1 MQRRSLR
8 TQFLVFTLFGE
19 YINPHPGR
27 IWTSNLIA
35 LLDVLGVS
43 ERAVR
48 STFSRMTKKEW
59 LVSKRKGRY
68 SSYALT
74 RSGQRVVREAQI
86 RIFEP
91 RRTAWDGLWHMVVYS
106 VPEEKRKLRSAL
118 RKQLGWLGF
127 GSLAPG
133 TWISPNDRRE
143 EVEDH
148 LDNLGARPYAVY
160 FGGMKLNYA
169 TNEEVVARCWDL
181 GNLNQEYESFLDTY
195 EAGFKKDRD
204 RKRRDIPLDP
214 AKCFRQR
221 FWLTLEYSQFPR
233 RDPNLPESLLPESWL
248 GVRASMMF
256 TEYHSLLKQPAEK
269 FVRDV
274 LNSGPDAA
282 SVPESTRAG

>member
-27 IWTSNLIA
+27 IWTANLIA

-48 STFSRMTKKEW
+48 STFSRMTKKGW
-59 LVSKRKGRY
+59 LVSRRKGRY

-74 RSGQRVVREAQI
+74 SSGERVVREAQI

-91 RRTAWDGLWHMVVYS
+91 RRRAWDGLWHMVVYS
-106 VPEEKRKLRSAL
+106 VPEEKRKLRSSL
-118 RKQLGWLGF
+118 RKHLGWLGF

-133 TWISPNDRRE
+133 TWISPNDRHE
-143 EVEDH
+143 EVEKQ

-169 TNEEVVARCWDL
+169 SNDEVVTRCWDL
-181 GNLNQEYESFLDTY
+181 EDLNQEYAAFLDAY
-195 EAGFKKDRD
+195 ELAFQKDSEMN
-204 RKRRDIPLDP
+204 RRGIPLAP
-214 AKCFRQR
+214 AACFRQR
-221 FWLTLEYSQFPR
+221 FWLTMEYSQFPR
-233 RDPNLPESLLPESWL
+233 RDPNLPESLLPSSWL
-248 GVRASMMF
+248 GVRASEMF
-256 TEYHSLLKQPAEK
+256 AEYHSLLKQPADR

-274 LNSGPDAA
+274 LNSGPEAA
-282 SVPESTRAG
+282 EVPVSARAV

>member
-1 MQRRSLR
+1 MPRRSLR

-19 YINPHPGR
+19 YINPYPGR

-48 STFSRMTKKEW
+48 STFSRMAKKGW

-74 RSGQRVVREAQI
+74 RSGERVVREAQV

-91 RRTAWDGLWHMVVYS
+91 RRKEWDGLWHMVVYS
-106 VPEEKRKLRSAL
+106 IPEEKRKLRSML
-118 RKQLGWLGF
+118 RTHLGWLGF

-133 TWISPNDRRE
+133 TWISPNDRQE
-143 EVEDH
+143 EVEDQ
-148 LDNLGARPYAVY
+148 LENLGARPYAVY

-169 TNEEVVARCWDL
+169 TNEEVVGRCWDL
-181 GNLNQEYESFLDTY
+181 EDLNQEYAEFLEAY
-195 EAGFKKDRD
+195 EAAYKIDSEKSSRG
-204 RKRRDIPLDP
+204 IPLVP
-214 AKCFRQR
+214 SACFRRR

-233 RDPNLPESLLPESWL
+233 RDPNLPESLLPSSWL
-248 GVRASMMF
+248 GVRASEMF
-256 TEYHSLLKQPAEK
+256 SEYHALLKQPAEQ
-269 FVRDV
+269 FVEDV
-274 LNSGPDAA
+274 LNSGPDA
-282 SVPESTRAG
+282 VVVSTREQGG